1 MGSAFVATL
10 LSGMEDMPPTVL
22 VLDDFQLLSN
32 TALLGEFDSIVEHAP
47 PSLRLL
53 LSTRV
58 DPALRYHRLLV
69 RDEVAELRQGDLAFD
84 RADAE
89 RLIAL
94 IARCRLNDEQID
106 TLVARTEGWAAGLQL
121 AALFVA
127 RLSGRRSVR
136 QDVCRRRPPRGRLPD
151 RTGAQSPVAGDA
163 AVPAPDVRARP
174 DERLIVRS
182 HDGRS

>member
-1 MGSAFVATL
+1 MGSAFIATL
-10 LSGMEDMPPTVL
+10 LAGIEDMPPTAL
-22 VLDDFQLLSN
+22 VLDDFQQVSN
-32 TALLGEFDSIVEHAP
+32 PALLGEFDSIVEHAP

-89 RLIAL
+89 KLITV
-94 IARCRLNDEQID
+94 IARCHLNDEQID

-121 AALFVA
+121 
-127 RLSGRRSVR
+127 
-136 QDVCRRRPPRGRLPD
+136 
-151 RTGAQSPVAGDA
+151 
-163 AVPAPDVRARP
+163 
-174 DERLIVRS
+174 
-182 HDGRS
+182 